1 MKRIGVI
8 TGTRA
13 EYGLLKPLMRK
24 IVQDET
30 LELVLIVT
38 GMHLS
43 PEFGLTYIEIEK
55 DGFRIDFKNEMLLS
69 SDTPSGIVK
78 SIGVATIGFADCFE
92 RAELDLVILLGDRY
106 EILAAATAAMVFQL
120 PIAHIHGGEI
130 TEGMIDDAIRHSIT
144 KMSTLHFVSTQN
156 YRNRVIQLGEEPDRV
171 WDVGSLGIENI
182 KNVQL
187 YQKEKLEQEINFKF
201 DKKVIMVTFHPVIME
216 KDTVEQQFKN
226 LLKAISTLENVKVIF
241 TKANSDVNGRIINQ
255 LIDEY
260 IKNNPNTITF
270 TSMGQ
275 LRYLSALRY
284 SSLVLGNSSSGIIEA
299 PSFGIPTVNIGDR
312 QKGRIRAVSVID
324 CSTDTE
330 DILKA
335 INKAFSKK
343 FQKTIKDIINPYEGT
358 NPSLEIIESIKD
370 YVFNKPTIQKKFYN
384 INNDVVQ

>member
-187 YQKEKLEQEINFKF
+187 YQKEKLEQDINFKF